1 MQMFEKLQELP
12 LLMGLSKSELMEI
25 VERYEFDFKKHKE
38 GAVLATQGERTN
50 RIVYVLAGTLTAERH
65 EPQQGFCLTETIDTV
80 PLLLEPHN
88 LWGLRQ
94 QYARTYLL
102 ETEGATCSISKR
114 QLSALISS
122 FEVVKT
128 NVLSLVCNRMQMV
141 ETGLMAPWPSTTEA
155 RILRFVRDRALTPS
169 GRKQLRMKMQ
179 TLADLIQEGR
189 LSVSKVLNGWQERGL
204 LEMRRGVVDFF
215 DLGMLMNH

>member
-1 MQMFEKLQELP
+1 MFEKLQELP

-65 EPQQGFCLTETIDTV
+65 EPQQGFCLTEMIDTV

-94 QYARTYLL
+94 QYARTYSL

-155 RILRFVRDRALTPS
+155 RILQFVRDRALTPS